1 MPALSVREQ
10 IIQATINTITP
21 VAHQLGAFVFRSP
34 AIAIQKGQLPAVIVT
49 CDKMVVTI
57 NNQTT
62 ARDLTLRVT
71 AIAARSDDDA
81 CDELVDQL
89 STAVITALAQSRN
102 LGGLCQTFAETEVEY
117 EVDEA
122 DIAVVELPVCFQ
134 AHFRTRRDDPTVK
147 A

>member
-1 MPALSVREQ
+1 MTTLSIREQ
-10 IIQATINTITP
+10 IIQVTISTITP
-21 VAHQLGAFVFRSP
+21 VAQSHGAFVFRSP

-49 CDKMVVTI
+49 SDKMVVTI

-71 AIAARSDDDA
+71 AIATRSDDDA
-81 CDELVDQL
+81 CDELVDRL
-89 STAVITALAQSRN
+89 STAVTTALVQSNN

-117 EVDEA
+117 AVDEA
-122 DIAVVELPVCFQ
+122 DVAIAELPVCFQ
-134 AHFRTRRDDPTVK
+134 AYFRTRRDDPTVK